1 MLTPSAWKIS
11 QMAGTVGTLGVA
23 TFSAMHWKAMGGYW
37 QNIHQIVPNANDD
50 SPFVGDCFEVVVPK
64 SYLVLLNKS
73 SDEDDDDDDEV
84 AIFARAFFTAPC
96 FTLEQRLIQFILL
109 STKESETTTPIE
121 KEQFPI
127 GSQQCAWQVIARQPH
142 QFIQMEWG
150 TKSIG
155 GTTNFATGPGPSPDL
170 RTLRFGS
177 TISVDNKLHPTML
190 WFHEQYSKLL
200 LAQTAN
206 RLKVQASASSS
217 SST

>member
-1 MLTPSAWKIS
+1 
-11 QMAGTVGTLGVA
+11 MAGTVGTSIVVA
-23 TFSAMHWKAMGGYW
+23 TFSTIHWKAMGGYW
-37 QNIHQIVPNANDD
+37 QKIHQIVPDPNDD
-50 SPFVGDCFEVVVPK
+50 PPFMGDCFEVVVPK
-64 SYLVLLNKS
+64 SYLLNKS
-73 SDEDDDDDDEV
+73 DEDHADEV

-96 FTLEQRLIQFILL
+96 FTLEQRLIQLVLL
-109 STKESETTTPIE
+109 STKESETTPIE

-127 GSQQCAWQVIARQPH
+127 GSQQSAWQVIARQPH

-150 TKSIG
+150 SKSSIG
-155 GTTNFATGPGPSPDL
+155 GITNFATGPGPSPDL

-177 TISVDNKLHPTML
+177 TISGDKLHPTML

-206 RLKVQASASSS
+206 RLKVQASGASSS